1 MLYSMGKTNKK
12 RSEYYFGSHSF
23 KDAKQRRNRSIRTRN
38 NSKAIEDFTTY
49 PKKFQY
55 PSKIRKV
62 QQEENLI
69 NTNDFNPAR
78 CRITCGDYNYNT
90 CNYSYEDYCNKEI
103 NNNWQLTRL
112 DNNSTLNNLKKHED
126 LYMQKYAKIKLKQI
140 KRRGKSGIF
149 NGHHKDKC
157 YETILNDIM

>member
-1 MLYSMGKTNKK
+1 MKENWQKTTFGNIGKFKTSSVDKKSKNNEKIIKLVNYMDVYS
-12 RSEYYFGSHSF
+12 
-23 KDAKQRRNRSIRTRN
+23 
-38 NSKAIEDFTTY
+38 
-49 PKKFQY
+49 
-55 PSKIRKV
+55 
-62 QQEENLI
+62 
-69 NTNDFNPAR
+69 
-78 CRITCGDYNYNT
+78 
-90 CNYSYEDYCNKEI
+90 NKEI

-140 KRRGKSGIF
+140 KRRGKGGVF